1 MKGMIIYLCL
11 VPLALLVLTQIVAF
25 VGMPGE
31 AIAYG
36 LAVGEYIA
44 PRIVYAVGGAGAIV
58 CLLLAVM
65 LRRFHNDDGV
75 AGRIRA
81 KTGTL
86 IEANSLSGF
95 IMTEKGRVLTFSIL
109 VDHIEVGTTTN
120 MRSVI
125 DNFLVSLIKL

>member
-1 MKGMIIYLCL
+1 MLRGNPRTFI
-11 VPLALLVLTQIVAF
+11 PTTLARGTDGFIVLAHFFALGAT
-25 VGMPGE
+25 GW
-31 AIAYG
+31 
-36 LAVGEYIA
+36 AVGCWLGRVHG
-44 PRIVYAVGGAGAIV
+44 PNTWFGRVCGQLAIR
-58 CLLLAVM
+58 M
-65 LRRFHNDDGV
+65 NDDGV

-95 IMTEKGRVLTFSIL
+95 IMTEKGRVLAFSIL
-109 VDHIEVGTTTN
+109 VDHIDVGTTTN